1 MSEKHRQ
8 KNKEGSVERGARFYR
23 NVNVLGAL
31 ALGGAALVAP
41 PVLAAGLGVV
51 AGVNLL
57 QAAGAEV
64 VRGYARNRRMY
75 NNKTKENGR

>member
-8 KNKEGSVERGARFYR
+8 NKREGSVERGARFYR